1 MRKICDLALSRQC
14 QFLPASSKLNSA
26 IQKSVISVPSGA
38 SMSGGAIVATTHMRV
53 QEMNL
58 QPLLLRSQLTTCEEL
73 S

>member
-1 MRKICDLALSRQC
+1 MRRAADGDGQAEFSHPELKS
-14 QFLPASSKLNSA
+14 
-26 IQKSVISVPSGA
+26 KSVISVPSGA

-58 QPLLLRSQLTTCEEL
+58 QPLLLLCSLLLRSQH